1 MEPTEL
7 IDLSDSFLGK
17 LVMDLLVAIVEP
29 VRDLFGETVGFL
41 LLVSLV
47 VALPIFFTI
56 VFYKMMMRWPR
67 FFHITTAQIEAARP
81 APPIAYLVLIGWL
94 ALGVFGGGMG
104 LFLAGS
110 LFVAFVLAIFS
121 NRR

>member
-1 MEPTEL
+1 MEPSEL
-7 IDLSDSFLGK
+7 VDLSDSFLGK
-17 LVMDLLVAIVEP
+17 LVMDLLVAIVGS
-29 VRDLFGETVGFL
+29 VRDLLGETVAL
-41 LLVSLV
+41 LLGASLL
-47 VALPIFFTI
+47 VALPIILTI

-67 FFHITTAQIEAARP
+67 FFHITTAQIESEQPWPR
-81 APPIAYLVLIGWL
+81 ITYLLPIGWL

-104 LFLAGS
+104 RLLAGD